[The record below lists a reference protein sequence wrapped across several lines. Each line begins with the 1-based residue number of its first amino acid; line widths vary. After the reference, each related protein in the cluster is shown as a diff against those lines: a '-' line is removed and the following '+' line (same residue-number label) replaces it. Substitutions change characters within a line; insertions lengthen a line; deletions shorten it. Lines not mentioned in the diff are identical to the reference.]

1 MFELRR
7 QHQQDSPQ
15 KLSGI
20 TYPAPPLD
28 HNVFISNLETRK
40 ISTSKDTWKDELL
53 QIRCLEKSLACS

>member
-15 KLSGI
+15 RWSGI

-28 HNVFISNLETRK
+28 YNVFISNLETRK
-40 ISTSKDTWKDELL
+40 MSTSKDTWKDELT
-53 QIRCLEKSLACS
+53 QIRYLEKSLACS